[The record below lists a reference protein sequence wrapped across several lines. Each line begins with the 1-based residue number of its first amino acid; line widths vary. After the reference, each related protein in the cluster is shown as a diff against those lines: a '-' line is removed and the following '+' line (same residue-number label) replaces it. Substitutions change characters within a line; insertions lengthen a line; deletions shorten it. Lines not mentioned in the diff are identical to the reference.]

1 MHYPK
6 LFALIPFLVLATQA
20 PLMAQDFVI
29 PKPTDQNREQTP
41 QVNPEANPEGSND
54 NFWRQTE
61 DLVQSQVSLID
72 RLSIVLTT
80 ASAEQ
85 LDQAQ
90 LQLLRNDT
98 RVNNFLRAENRDPQA
113 ICQGTGNTTA
123 NANNNLTSQQQQV
136 YCTLHNSRQRLLALM
151 PVLNRRLGLLRLGDN
166 PLLSSGNIP
175 VIDSRFSVPTAT
187 FSQPNARARLPEF
200 GSVIVGSPAKPA
212 IADFRPPLLPA
223 LAPAAEIQQITN
235 SVRQELVATAN
246 AFPSNIIFTA
256 DPNPRSGIQEALLP
270 ADFSRYQAFLQQPNT
285 GITRIL
291 PAALRP
297 QRLNQIQSRLQPTIA
312 QEFPFTSVIT
322 VNDSPTTARLSLE
335 VDNNGNLQIAQP
347 GLDYGFIWNLGAVDL
362 RDLEQA
368 RREQPNLSSRPEYR
382 FFFSYAPPSRLEEL
396 QVDRRR
402 FSTGKLDNFAPDG
415 LRSRGVPLVLN
426 QTYLIRLVQ
435 FQLPAP
441 LVNREVIPRRDR
453 RFLDQILQT
462 PSSDIVVALQPIE
475 QNEDGS
481 YTMIWQL
488 VNQFPNPQVVD
499 LPNYLDLE

>member
-1 MHYPK
+1 MMHYPK
-6 LFALIPFLVLATQA
+6 LFALIPFLVLVSQA
-20 PLMAQDFVI
+20 PLMAEDFVI
-29 PKPTDQNREQTP
+29 PKPTDQNREQNP
-41 QVNPEANPEGSND
+41 EVNPEGAND

-61 DLVQSQVSLID
+61 DLIQSQVSLID

-113 ICQGTGNTTA
+113 ICQGIGNTTA
-123 NANNNLTSQQQQV
+123 NANNNLTNQQQQV

-151 PVLNRRLGLLRLGDN
+151 PVLNRRLGLLQLGNN
-166 PLLSSGNIP
+166 PLLSGNIP

-187 FSQPNARARLPEF
+187 FSQPNVRARLPEF
-200 GSVIVGSPAKPA
+200 GSVIIGSPAKPA

-223 LAPAAEIQQITN
+223 IAPAAEIQQITQ
-235 SVRQELVATAN
+235 SVRQELIATAN
-246 AFPSNIIFTA
+246 AFPANIIFTA
-256 DPNPRSGIQEALLP
+256 DPNPQSGIQEALLP

-322 VNDSPTTARLSLE
+322 VNDVPTTARLSLE

-362 RDLEQA
+362 RELGDLDRL
-368 RREQPNLSSRPEYR
+368 RREQPTLSSRPEYR
-382 FFFSYAPPSRLEEL
+382 FFLSYAPPSRLEEL

-402 FSTGKLDNFAPDG
+402 FLTGKLDNFAPEG

-426 QTYLIRLVQ
+426 QTYLVRLVQ
-435 FQLPAP
+435 FQLPTP

-453 RFLDQILQT
+453 RYLDQILAT

-475 QNEDGS
+475 LNNDGS

>member
-1 MHYPK
+1 MHYQK
-6 LFALIPFLVLATQA
+6 LLALIPLFVLVNQA
-20 PLMAQDFVI
+20 PTLAQEVVI
-29 PKPTDQNREQTP
+29 PEPTDQSAEQ
-41 QVNPEANPEGSND
+41 NND
-54 NFWRQTE
+54 DFWRQME
-61 DLVQSQVSLID
+61 DLVQAQVSLID
-72 RLSIVLTT
+72 RLTIVLTT

-90 LQLLRNDT
+90 LQLLQNDT

-123 NANNNLTSQQQQV
+123 NSNNNFSNQQQQV
-136 YCTLHNSRQRLLALM
+136 YCTLHSSQQRLLTLM
-151 PVLNRRLGLLRLGDN
+151 PVLNRRLGLMRLSNN
-166 PLLSSGNIP
+166 PLGNGNIP
-175 VIDSRFSVPTAT
+175 VNDPRFTVPSAT

-200 GSVIVGSPAKPA
+200 GSVIIGSPAKPA

-223 LAPAAEIQQITN
+223 IAPAAEIQQIAQT
-235 SVRQELVATAN
+235 VRQELIATAA
-246 AFPSNIIFTA
+246 AFPVNIIFTA
-256 DPNPRSGIQEALLP
+256 DTNPQGGTQEALLP

-291 PAALRP
+291 PATLRP

-312 QEFPFTSVIT
+312 QESPFTSVIT
-322 VNDSPTTARLSLE
+322 VNNSPTPARLSLE
-335 VDNNGNLQIAQP
+335 VDSNGNLQIAQP

-368 RREQPNLSSRPEYR
+368 RRNETSLSSRPEYR

-402 FSTGKLDNFAPDG
+402 FLTGKLDNFAPDS
-415 LRSRGVPLVLN
+415 LRSQGVPLVLN
-426 QTYLIRLVQ
+426 QTYLVRLVQ

-441 LVNREVIPRRDR
+441 LINREVIPRRDR
-453 RFLDQILQT
+453 RYLDQILQT
-462 PSSDIVVALQPIE
+462 SSSDIVVALQPIE
-475 QNEDGS
+475 LNNDGS

-488 VNQFPNPQVVD
+488 VNQFPNPQV
-499 LPNYLDLE
+499 LDLASYLNLE

>member
-1 MHYPK
+1 MQYQK
-6 LFALIPFLVLATQA
+6 LLALIPILALVNQTPVLAQEV
-20 PLMAQDFVI
+20 VI
-29 PKPTDQNREQTP
+29 PKPTEQSTEQN
-41 QVNPEANPEGSND
+41 ND

-113 ICQGTGNTTA
+113 ICQGIGNTTD
-123 NANNNLTSQQQQV
+123 NANNSFTNQQQQV
-136 YCTLHNSRQRLLALM
+136 YCTLYSSRQRLIGLM
-151 PVLNRRLGLLRLGDN
+151 PVLNRRLGLLQLGNN
-166 PLLSSGNIP
+166 PLLSGNIP
-175 VIDSRFSVPTAT
+175 VLDPRFSTPTAT
-187 FSQPNARARLPEF
+187 FSQPNVRARLPEF
-200 GSVIVGSPAKPA
+200 GSVIIGSPAKPA

-223 LAPAAEIQQITN
+223 IAPAAEIQQITQ
-235 SVRQELVATAN
+235 SVRQELVATAT
-246 AFPSNIIFTA
+246 AFPANIIFTA
-256 DPNPRSGIQEALLP
+256 DPNPQRGIQEALLP
-270 ADFSRYQAFLQQPNT
+270 SDFSQYQAFLQQPNT

-347 GLDYGFIWNLGAVDL
+347 GLDYGFIWNLGDVEVD
-362 RDLEQA
+362 QVA
-368 RREQPNLSSRPEYR
+368 RNQGNLNSRPEYR

-402 FSTGKLDNFAPDG
+402 FLTGKLDNFAPDG

-426 QTYLIRLVQ
+426 QTYLVRLVQ

-453 RFLDQILQT
+453 RYLDQILQT
-462 PSSDIVVALQPIE
+462 PSSDIVVALRPIE
-475 QNEDGS
+475 LNNDGS

-488 VNQFPNPQVVD
+488 VNQFPNPQVLD
-499 LPNYLDLE
+499 LTSYLDLE